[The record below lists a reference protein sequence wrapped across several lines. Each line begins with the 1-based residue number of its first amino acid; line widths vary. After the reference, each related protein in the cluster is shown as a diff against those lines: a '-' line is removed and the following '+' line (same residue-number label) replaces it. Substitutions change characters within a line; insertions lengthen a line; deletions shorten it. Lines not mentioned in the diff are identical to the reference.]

1 MEREMTSKR
10 NWPVRGA
17 AVLLVFAAFG
27 AYAQTAYVRPT
38 YQYPPLP
45 PANGPASVQISD
57 TPLYVTPYVG
67 LGAGYDDNLFLSP
80 RNERSSTLYILSPG
94 FKIDARSANKVLQL
108 SYQGQFTEYGQSSHD
123 NYVDHAARGQLDTA
137 FDFRN
142 FLRLGVDWAKSHD
155 PRGSTDRP
163 FGGYPDKYEVTTP
176 YAQYAF
182 GAPGAQGRVELYV
195 SDANRRYLNNRQFTL
210 TADRDTLE
218 YGGAF
223 YWRAMPKT
231 YLMAEARRTEIDYKH
246 IDPGLSADE
255 NRLYV
260 GATWEATA
268 LTTGTIKYGRLERDF
283 RAPNLND
290 FSGPSW
296 EGLITWAPRT
306 YSKFDFYTARQT
318 NESTGLGS
326 FILTSIAGVTWTHA
340 WNSYLTTGVDAR
352 YQRDQYKGFDRDDDI
367 KSLGFKVG
375 YRFRRWLTL
384 GAEYAHTDRNSNLD
398 QYDYKKN
405 FYLLTATASM

>member
-1 MEREMTSKR
+1 MGNKKLHLTAIACTLAGL
-10 NWPVRGA
+10 GA
-17 AVLLVFAAFG
+17 H
-27 AYAQTAYVRPT
+27 AQTAYVRPS

-45 PANGPASVQISD
+45 AANGPASVQIPD
-57 TPLYVTPYVG
+57 TPLFVAPYVG
-67 LGAGYDDNLFLSP
+67 VGAGYDDNLFLSS
-80 RNERSSTLYILSPG
+80 RNEKSSTIYMLSPG
-94 FKIDARSANKVLQL
+94 LKVDARSAHQVLQL
-108 SYQGQFTEYGQSSHD
+108 SYQGQFADYGQSPHD
-123 NYVDHAARGQLDTA
+123 NYVDHAVRGQFDTA
-137 FDFRN
+137 FDQRN
-142 FLRLGVDWAKSHD
+142 FLRVGLDWIKSHD

-163 FGGYPDKYEVTTP
+163 LSDYPDKYEVTTP

-182 GAPGAQGRVELYV
+182 GAPGAQGRVELYA
-195 SDANRRYLNNRQFTL
+195 SDANRRYLNNRQFTT
-210 TADRDTLE
+210 TADRDTQE

-231 YLMAEARRTEIDYKH
+231 YVMAEARRTEIDYKH
-246 IDPGLSADE
+246 VDPGLSADE
-255 NRLYV
+255 NRLYLGV
-260 GATWEATA
+260 TWEATA
-268 LTTGTIKYGRLERDF
+268 ATSGTLKYGRLERDF
-283 RAPNLND
+283 KDPTLQD

-296 EGLITWAPRT
+296 EGLVSWAPRT

-326 FILTSIAGVTWTHA
+326 FILTSIGGVTWTHA
-340 WNSYLTTGVDAR
+340 WSSVLTTGVDAR
-352 YQRDQYKGFDRDDDI
+352 FQRDAYKGFDRNDDI